1 MMRELKCS
9 QSLSFKKCLVAFCFG
24 HRFELFL
31 QADKTLD
38 VTMEMMSSLAVGKH
52 SVKFQC
58 QNE

>member
-1 MMRELKCS
+1 MQSIPEL
-9 QSLSFKKCLVAFCFG
+9 QRCLAAVFCFG
-24 HRFELFL
+24 HSFELFL

-38 VTMEMMSSLAVGKH
+38 VIMEMMSSLAVGKH

>member
-1 MMRELKCS
+1 MRDVKCS
-9 QSLSFKKCLVAFCFG
+9 QSLSFKDVWPPFVSANS
-24 HRFELFL
+24 FELFL

-38 VTMEMMSSLAVGKH
+38 VIMEMMSSLAVGKH